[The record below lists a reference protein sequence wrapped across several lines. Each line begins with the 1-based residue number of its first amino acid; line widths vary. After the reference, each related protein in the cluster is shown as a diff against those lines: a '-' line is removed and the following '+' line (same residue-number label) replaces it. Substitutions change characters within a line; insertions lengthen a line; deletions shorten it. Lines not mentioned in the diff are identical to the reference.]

1 MCDLIQKCDS
11 CECVTYVTCVSDV
24 WFLCDIC
31 NVHSDAWLNFN
42 VLLHSD
48 VWLMWMCDFCDALF
62 GCLLRAWQRRSSMC
76 DVTHM
81 CSDDFCDVYSDV
93 WLIWRAIRMY
103 PACMT
108 KTYFYAWRDSHVLS
122 WLLWRVF
129 RCVNHVWY
137 MWSAFSVTYVRAI
150 QMCDF
155 WNMQSDAYLMGWLR
169 WVGLIKL

>member
-62 GCLLRAWQRRSSMC
+62 GCLLRAWQRRSSM
-76 DVTHM
+76 
-81 CSDDFCDVYSDV
+81 
-93 WLIWRAIRMY
+93 
-103 PACMT
+103 
-108 KTYFYAWRDSHVLS
+108 WRDSHVLR

-129 RCVNHVWY
+129 RCVTY
-137 MWSAFSVTYVRAI
+137 MTRNSDVPCVHDKDVFLCVTWLTCAELTPVTCI
-150 QMCDF
+150 QMCESCVIHVKCIQCDLCAC
-155 WNMQSDAYLMGWLR
+155 NSNVWLLEHAIWCVPYGVATVSR
-169 WVGLIKL
+169 MD